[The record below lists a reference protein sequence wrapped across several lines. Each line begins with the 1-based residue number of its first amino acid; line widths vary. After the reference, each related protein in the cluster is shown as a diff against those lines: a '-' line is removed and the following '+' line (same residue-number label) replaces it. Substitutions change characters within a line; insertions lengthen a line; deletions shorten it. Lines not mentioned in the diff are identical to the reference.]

1 MDGLG
6 GIMIS
11 EISQKEK
18 DKYCMISLICR
29 IIKVK
34 QDTEYNN
41 NKKSTVTDIEN
52 KLVVTSGSR
61 GSDGGEEQYIGGRVG
76 SIDYWL

>member
-1 MDGLG
+1 MQWDCTWMDLE

-18 DKYCMISLICR
+18 DKYYMVSLICR

-41 NKKSTVTDIEN
+41 KKKQSHRYREQ
-52 KLVVTSGSR
+52 TSSYQCR
-61 GSDGGEEQYIGGRVG
+61 GNVG
-76 SIDYWL
+76 SESEGTIYWV

>member
-1 MDGLG
+1 MQWDCTWMDFE

-18 DKYCMISLICR
+18 DKYYMVSLICR

-34 QDTEYNN
+34 HDTEYD
-41 NKKSTVTDIEN
+41 NKKKQSHRYREQ
-52 KLVVTSGSR
+52 TSVYWWGDER
-61 GSDGGEEQYIGGRVG
+61 GWGKIGEGN
-76 SIDYWL
+76 

>member
-1 MDGLG
+1 MQWDCTWMDLE

-18 DKYCMISLICR
+18 DKYYMVSLICR

-41 NKKSTVTDIEN
+41 KKKQSHRYREQ
-52 KLVVTSGSR
+52 TSSYQW
-61 GSDGGEEQYIGGRVG
+61 E
-76 SIDYWL
+76 

>member
-1 MDGLG
+1 MDFE

-18 DKYCMISLICR
+18 DKYYMVSLICR

-34 QDTEYNN
+34 HDTEYD
-41 NKKSTVTDIEN
+41 NKKKQSHRYREQ
-52 KLVVTSGSR
+52 TSSYQW
-61 GSDGGEEQYIGGRVG
+61 E
-76 SIDYWL
+76 

>member
-1 MDGLG
+1 MRLHMDGLG

-41 NKKSTVTDIEN
+41 KKKAQSQI
-52 KLVVTSGSR
+52 
-61 GSDGGEEQYIGGRVG
+61 
-76 SIDYWL
+76 

>member
-1 MDGLG
+1 MQWDCTWMDFE

-18 DKYCMISLICR
+18 DKYYMVSLICR

-34 QDTEYNN
+34 HDTEYD
-41 NKKSTVTDIEN
+41 NKKKQSHRYREQ
-52 KLVVTSGSR
+52 TSSYQW
-61 GSDGGEEQYIGGRVG
+61 E
-76 SIDYWL
+76 